1 MYLERAKVTN
11 FRGIRRLSVD
21 FESDSTF
28 LIGENQWGKTS
39 LLKVL
44 WMLLGQGEELCQ
56 FDKSDLYVPVKIEKA
71 QGFPK
76 EDLVEKVSNRKS
88 LNFDE
93 SYREKYRKGEI
104 EYSCEN
110 CANPACD
117 GRESFTERGAQDCSD
132 YSINSYDVSSEL
144 DFSDN
149 KKAEN
154 FIKELDSYIENN
166 DPLSDFDKED
176 VFNTGDGKIRVD
188 LYLKRAFQIQNR
200 IPVMN

>member
-71 QGFPK
+71 IGFPR
-76 EDLVEKVSNRKS
+76 EDLVEKVSNRK
-88 LNFDE
+88 
-93 SYREKYRKGEI
+93 
-104 EYSCEN
+104 
-110 CANPACD
+110 
-117 GRESFTERGAQDCSD
+117 
-132 YSINSYDVSSEL
+132 
-144 DFSDN
+144 
-149 KKAEN
+149 
-154 FIKELDSYIENN
+154 
-166 DPLSDFDKED
+166 
-176 VFNTGDGKIRVD
+176 
-188 LYLKRAFQIQNR
+188 
-200 IPVMN
+200 

>member
-39 LLKVL
+39 LLRVL

-56 FDKSDLYVPVKIEKA
+56 FEKSDLYVPVKIEKEPD
-71 QGFPK
+71 FPN
-76 EDLVEKVSNRKS
+76 EDLVEKVSNRKAI
-88 LNFDE
+88 NFDD
-93 SYREKYRKGEI
+93 SYRKKIRKGEI

-117 GRESFTERGAQDCSD
+117 GREPFLEGGSQECSA
-132 YSINSYDVSSEL
+132 YSEDSKESSE
-144 DFSDN
+144 SEGKEN
-149 KKAEN
+149 KKAGN
-154 FIKELDSYIENN
+154 FFEELD
-166 DPLSDFDKED
+166 
-176 VFNTGDGKIRVD
+176 
-188 LYLKRAFQIQNR
+188 
-200 IPVMN
+200 